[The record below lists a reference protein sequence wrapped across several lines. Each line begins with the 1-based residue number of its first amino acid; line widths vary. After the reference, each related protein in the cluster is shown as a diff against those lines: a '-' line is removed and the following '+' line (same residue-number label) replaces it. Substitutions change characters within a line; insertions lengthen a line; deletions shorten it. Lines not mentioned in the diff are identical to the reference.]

1 MLTQNLFVY
10 ISNGATDELAP
21 LTSYSR
27 NGGRKFLG
35 SYRAGR
41 QVPIEG
47 VKYNIF
53 TILSTQYEMN
63 TC

>member
-1 MLTQNLFVY
+1 MARGLDLSKIVYAQKLFVY
-10 ISNGATDELAP
+10 TSNGATDKLAP

-41 QVPIEG
+41 QFLG
-47 VKYNIF
+47 SY
-53 TILSTQYEMN
+53 
-63 TC
+63 